1 MNTEPEQTTPL
12 DEKLQEVKEKIEKLV
27 SEKIS
32 ALMQECM
39 DISLQ
44 FIETQPPDEPTSTA
58 IVKSIKVEVNLEN
71 DEVNLTTDIGIF
83 TNNQKS

>member
-1 MNTEPEQTTPL
+1 MNTEQEQITPVDARL
-12 DEKLQEVKEKIEKLV
+12 EEAKAEMEKLIQDR
-27 SEKIS
+27 IS

-39 DISLQ
+39 DIS
-44 FIETQPPDEPTSTA
+44 FKMVAETETSTV
-58 IVKSIKVEVNLEN
+58 IVKKISVEVNMAN